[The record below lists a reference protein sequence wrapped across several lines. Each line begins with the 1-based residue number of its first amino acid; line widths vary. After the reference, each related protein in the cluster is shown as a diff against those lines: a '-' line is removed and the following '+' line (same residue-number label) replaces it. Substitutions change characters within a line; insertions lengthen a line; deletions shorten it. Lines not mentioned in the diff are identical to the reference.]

1 MFHPLL
7 FCSSATA
14 ERELPISKHVRQRQD
29 QRYRSAGMA
38 RRRSCLT
45 IQPIGS
51 LFSAVELEIR
61 ETANPTSGGLI
72 MQRNKVDHIIGAMS
86 RLNWLGRK
94 TIPKGTWL
102 ARMLARKPRMLVA
115 VALANKMARAIWAML
130 TRNEDY
136 RNPAPA
142 VAA

>member
-1 MFHPLL
+1 ME
-7 FCSSATA
+7 T
-14 ERELPISKHVRQRQD
+14 
-29 QRYRSAGMA
+29 
-38 RRRSCLT
+38 RRRL
-45 IQPIGS
+45 
-51 LFSAVELEIR
+51 L
-61 ETANPTSGGLI
+61 
-72 MQRNKVDHIIGAMS
+72 IIGAMS